1 MEITHKTNI
10 IKISNGVNPELI
22 IQTIKE
28 LLQKMNMHCESVELA
43 ADSNESHPRFLV
55 KSNDS
60 GVLIGTR
67 GEHLGALTMIARRLV
82 SKKIGQEISPVKF
95 FIDVNGYFES
105 STHELQMRA
114 KIMAE
119 RARSFK
125 TNMELE
131 PMSPYERMIIHST
144 LESFPEIKTES
155 VGFGRDR
162 KVVIK
167 YVENVS

>member
-1 MEITHKTNI
+1 MN
-10 IKISNGVNPELI
+10 NELI

-28 LLQKMNMHCESVELA
+28 LLEKMNMHWESVELA
-43 ADSNESHPRFLV
+43 PDSKDDHPRFLV

-60 GVLIGTR
+60 HVLIGTR
-67 GEHLGALTMIARRLV
+67 GEHLGALTMVARRLV
-82 SKKIGQEISPVKF
+82 GKKVGTEISPVKF
-95 FIDVNGYFES
+95 FIDINGYFENNIK
-105 STHELQMRA
+105 ELRMKA

-131 PMSPYERMIIHST
+131 PMTPYERMIIHSA
-144 LESFPEIKTES
+144 LEEFPDIKTES
-155 VGFGRDR
+155 IGFGKGR

>member
-1 MEITHKTNI
+1 MNNEI
-10 IKISNGVNPELI
+10 I

-28 LLQKMNMHCESVELA
+28 LLGKMDMHWESVELA
-43 ADSNESHPRFLV
+43 PDSKDDHPRFMV

-60 GVLIGTR
+60 NVLIGTR
-67 GEHLGALTMIARRLV
+67 GEHLGALTMVARRLV
-82 SKKIGQEISPVKF
+82 GKKVGMEISPVKF
-95 FIDVNGYFES
+95 FIDINGYFENNIK
-105 STHELQMRA
+105 ELQMRA

-131 PMSPYERMIIHST
+131 PMTPYERMIIHSA
-144 LESFPEIKTES
+144 LEAFTDIKTES
-155 VGFGRDR
+155 TGFGRDR

-167 YVENVS
+167 YVESVNQI